1 MIEMPA
7 DRSPCEEER
16 CPINEELLGALYRT
30 DKNGIPAL
38 LATLTPYDRAS
49 LALFCYP
56 RAHLHELGITIA
68 ASCEESDLVSIGGRV
83 GTILHSIS
91 RSAPQ
96 AAPSPTHAVERRRI
110 TLATG
115 QLRQMLPL
123 DDEPDDTPSLD
134 LAFAGATP

>member
-1 MIEMPA
+1 MLA

-56 RAHLHELGITIA
+56 RSHLHELGIAIA
-68 ASCEESDLVSIGGRV
+68 ASCEENDLVSIGGRV
-83 GTILHSIS
+83 GAILHSIS
-91 RSAPQ
+91 RDTPQ
-96 AAPSPTHAVERRRI
+96 AARSPTHAVERRRI

-123 DDEPDDTPSLD
+123 DDEPDEPAAHGLM
-134 LAFAGATP
+134 FAGATP